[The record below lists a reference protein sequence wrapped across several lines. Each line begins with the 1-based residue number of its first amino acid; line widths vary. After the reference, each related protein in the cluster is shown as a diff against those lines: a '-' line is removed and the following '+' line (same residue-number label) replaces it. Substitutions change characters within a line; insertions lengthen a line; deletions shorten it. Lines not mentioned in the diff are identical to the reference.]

1 MIVTPGRVGALQPAR
16 LDADIPLERCE
27 EGEQPEAETLG
38 GGAQVQRHAVTS
50 SDDWAR
56 RWASPSWRSWQHV
69 ETGGQPPTRRRA
81 DLGVGTEQ
89 LAFGPISTSDAG
101 SVPAATPSRTH
112 RHRDATAREA
122 FGRVNGGA
130 TFRTSITPPGRLPRL
145 TVMRSG
151 SPSFGSGPIMPA
163 TSSHS
168 RARAVSPGGRS
179 RGRPSSPSSRT
190 ALRRV
195 GTARSSRT
203 CSRPDRGD
211 VATLSSS

>member
-1 MIVTPGRVGALQPAR
+1 MVRKPGR
-16 LDADIPLERCE
+16 EC
-27 EGEQPEAETLG
+27 
-38 GGAQVQRHAVTS
+38 
-50 SDDWAR
+50 SDT
-56 RWASPSWRSWQHV
+56 PSLPRPNGPGD
-69 ETGGQPPTRRRA
+69 ERRRHGAPGSMSRRAGSHRRAVGA
-81 DLGVGTEQ
+81 DLGVGTER
-89 LAFGPISTSDAG
+89 LAFRTSARSAHRAPG
-101 SVPAATPSRTH
+101 RSRPP
-112 RHRDATAREA
+112 RPQPNRPPPGCNRARA

-130 TFRTSITPPGRLPRL
+130 TFRTSITPPPGRLPRL
-145 TVMRSG
+145 TVMRSPA

-168 RARAVSPGGRS
+168 RARSVSPGGRS
-179 RGRPSSPSSRT
+179 LRDRPSSPSSRT